1 MGMGGEAGQE
11 TLTILFT
18 DVEGSTAFRTRAG
31 DAAGNQ
37 VMVAHERL
45 VAEHV
50 RDNDGRLIKA
60 LGDGCLAV
68 FASPRRALECAVA
81 VQRATGAAPLRVR
94 MGLNTGEITVTADD
108 VFGAPVNAA
117 ARISAKAQG
126 GEILISDVV
135 RQLIGSTAGFELR
148 TRGRVRLRGFPERCR
163 DHRPG
168 VRHPDGGGHR
178 QRNRPVRRWA
188 DRHRGR

>member
-37 VMVAHERL
+37 VMAAHERL
-45 VAEHV
+45 VAEQV
-50 RDNDGRLIKA
+50 RNHDGRLIKA

-68 FASPRRALECAVA
+68 FASPRRGLDCAVA
-81 VQRATGAAPLRVR
+81 VQRATLSAPLRVR

-117 ARISAKAQG
+117 ARIAAKAQG

-135 RQLIGSTAGFELR
+135 RQLIGSTQRFELR
-148 TRGRVRLRGFPERCR
+148 DRGRVRLRG
-163 DHRPG
+163 
-168 VRHPDGGGHR
+168 
-178 QRNRPVRRWA
+178 
-188 DRHRGR
+188 